1 MATTKKSQFK
11 PTNRKATVTKEQ
23 ILEVLANNKGLIY
36 NSLKQTGL
44 SSSTFYRW
52 MNDDPE
58 FKKAVEETEQIE
70 IDYVRSKLAQL
81 IDEGNPQAIMFY
93 AKCKNNFV
101 ETKKVEATVQAK
113 DTVNIDLAL
122 KQIEEQIQDKE

>member
-1 MATTKKSQFK
+1 MATAPKKSKFK

-23 ILEVLANNKGLIY
+23 ILEVLAENKGLIY

-52 MNDDPE
+52 MNDDPA

-70 IDYVRSKLAQL
+70 IDYVRSKLAKL

-101 ETKKVEATVQAK
+101 ETKKVEATVNTSDTIDVSVALNQIK
-113 DTVNIDLAL
+113 DSL
-122 KQIEEQIQDKE
+122 KD

>member
-1 MATTKKSQFK
+1 MATTKKTKFK

-23 ILEVLANNKGLIY
+23 ILEVLAENKGLIY

-52 MNDDPE
+52 MNDDPA

-70 IDYVRSKLAQL
+70 IDYVRSKLAKL

-101 ETKKVEATVQAK
+101 ETKKVEATVNTSDVIDVSVALNQIK
-113 DTVNIDLAL
+113 DTL
-122 KQIEEQIQDKE
+122 KD